1 MTTNDRIIV
10 YSTNKM
16 YEAEIVRQILGDHSI
31 NSFLINKMDSAYQ
44 FGDIEIY
51 VLRDDVMRS
60 KLLIQEFENQ

>member
-1 MTTNDRIIV
+1 MANNRVIV

-16 YEAEIVRQILGDHSI
+16 YEAEIVRQIFGDNNI